1 MSLPASS
8 TVSSRLNKLSSEL
21 QRVFAA
27 AVLSIETKYEE
38 LTIVVTAENLQ
49 ETLSRLQ
56 TASEFKFDQLIDL
69 AGVDYLAFG
78 VDEWNTESATSS
90 GFSRGVEKASFG
102 RFTFDDAKQGRQMDS
117 PRYAVI
123 YHLLSVENNQRLRVK
138 VYCDDNDL
146 PILPSVTNLWSC
158 ANWYEREAFD
168 LFGIVFES
176 HPDLRRILTDYGFT
190 GYPFRK
196 DFPLV
201 GNVEVRYDPNQKRV
215 IYQPVSIEPRINV
228 PKVIRDD
235 HRFENSKI
243 ETIEEN
249 SAEENADG

>member
-1 MSLPASS
+1 MQDSF
-8 TVSSRLNKLSSEL
+8 KQLSSEL

-27 AVLSIETKYEE
+27 AILSVDTKYEE
-38 LTIVVTAENLQ
+38 ITIQVSSENLQ
-49 ETLSRLQ
+49 EVLARLQ
-56 TASEFKFDQLIDL
+56 RESSFKFDQLVDL
-69 AGVDYLAFG
+69 AGIDYLEFG
-78 VDEWNTESATSS
+78 IDEWNTESASSS
-90 GFSRGVEKASFG
+90 GFSRGVEKTSFG
-102 RFTFDDAKQGRQMDS
+102 RFTFDDVKKGGRMDS

-168 LFGIVFES
+168 LYGIVFEG

-190 GYPFRK
+190 GHPFRK

-201 GNVEVRYDPNQKRV
+201 GNVEVRYDPDQKRV

-235 HRFENSKI
+235 HRFENGQVEKVV
-243 ETIEEN
+243 EDN
-249 SAEENADG
+249 SVKENADG